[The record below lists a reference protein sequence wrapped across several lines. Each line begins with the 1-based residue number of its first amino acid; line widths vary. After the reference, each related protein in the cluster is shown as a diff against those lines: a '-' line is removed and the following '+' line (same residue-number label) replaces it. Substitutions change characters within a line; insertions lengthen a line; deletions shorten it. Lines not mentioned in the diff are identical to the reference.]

1 MSFRKHRKASSAA
14 GLLCFW
20 HLLMAAACCWRR
32 ALRPRPRNWL
42 RRWTIT
48 TTRCSRL
55 RVNFTESYP
64 GMGMDR
70 HESGVLL
77 LEKPGRMR
85 WNYAEPPGKV
95 FVLDG
100 KYGWFYT
107 PGDAQVQQI
116 PAKKLDDLRSPL
128 RFLLGH
134 AQLTKEL
141 DGLTMTPADDGL
153 FRLRGVPKRDGAAG
167 ALAGGDGDRGRH
179 DSRDDA
185 GGAGRLADE
194 FCVHGRGG
202 ESGAG
207 GGYVPVYAA
216 GGGAGGGGGASGLS
230 CLPHGRSTDASAG
243 FALKCAVENQ
253 SCCPGGPCSRILSTQ
268 QRSR

>member
-1 MSFRKHRKASSAA
+1 VSFWKRLKGQQRCWPFVFLVLWLALPLRAQSVAPSAA
-14 GLLCFW
+14 QL
-20 HLLMAAACCWRR
+20 AAAVDHHYNT
-32 ALRPRPRNWL
+32 LK
-42 RRWTIT
+42 
-48 TTRCSRL
+48 RL
-55 RVNFTESYP
+55 RVSFTESYA

-100 KYGWFYT
+100 RFGWFYT

-141 DGLTMTPADDGL
+141 NGLTMTPADNNPGGGQY
-153 FRLRGVPKRDGAAG
+153 RLRGVPRGMEQRVRSLEVTVTADGTIHAMMLEELDGSRTSFVFKGEEANPVLAADTFRFTPP
-167 ALAGGDGDRGRH
+167 AG
-179 DSRDDA
+179 
-185 GGAGRLADE
+185 
-194 FCVHGRGG
+194 
-202 ESGAG
+202 
-207 GGYVPVYAA
+207 VPV
-216 GGGAGGGGGASGLS
+216 
-230 CLPHGRSTDASAG
+230 
-243 FALKCAVENQ
+243 VEGT
-253 SCCPGGPCSRILSTQ
+253 PPV
-268 QRSR
+268 

>member
-1 MSFRKHRKASSAA
+1 VSFRKRLKGQQRCWPFVFLALWVSLPLAAQSVTPSAVQ
-14 GLLCFW
+14 L
-20 HLLMAAACCWRR
+20 AAAVDHHYNV
-32 ALRPRPRNWL
+32 LH
-42 RRWTIT
+42 
-48 TTRCSRL
+48 RL
-55 RVNFTESYP
+55 RVNFTETYQ

-85 WNYAEPPGKV
+85 WNYAEPVGKV

-141 DGLTMTPADDGL
+141 DGLTMAPADGDM
-153 FRLRGVPKRDGAAG
+153 FRLRGVPRGMEQRVRSLELVVSREGTIRSMTLEELDGSRTSFVFKDEQANPVIAADTFRFTPPAGVQVVEG
-167 ALAGGDGDRGRH
+167 AP
-179 DSRDDA
+179 
-185 GGAGRLADE
+185 
-194 FCVHGRGG
+194 
-202 ESGAG
+202 
-207 GGYVPVYAA
+207 PV
-216 GGGAGGGGGASGLS
+216 
-230 CLPHGRSTDASAG
+230 
-243 FALKCAVENQ
+243 
-253 SCCPGGPCSRILSTQ
+253 
-268 QRSR
+268 

>member
-1 MSFRKHRKASSAA
+1 VSLRRDTKGQPRCWPFLFLALLLAA
-14 GLLCFW
+14 VPAFAQTAVPPAAEL
-20 HLLMAAACCWRR
+20 AAAVDHHYNQ
-32 ALRPRPRNWL
+32 LR
-42 RRWTIT
+42 
-48 TTRCSRL
+48 RL
-55 RVNFTESYP
+55 RVRFTESYE

-70 HESGVLL
+70 RESGVLL

-141 DGLTMTPADDGL
+141 DGLTMTPADNGQ
-153 FRLRGVPKRDGAAG
+153 FRLRGVPKGMEQRVRSLEVTVTADGTIHAMTLEELDGSRTSFAFTNEEKNPVLAAG
-167 ALAGGDGDRGRH
+167 TFRFAPPAG
-179 DSRDDA
+179 
-185 GGAGRLADE
+185 
-194 FCVHGRGG
+194 
-202 ESGAG
+202 
-207 GGYVPVYAA
+207 VPV
-216 GGGAGGGGGASGLS
+216 
-230 CLPHGRSTDASAG
+230 
-243 FALKCAVENQ
+243 VEGT
-253 SCCPGGPCSRILSTQ
+253 PPV
-268 QRSR
+268 

>member
-1 MSFRKHRKASSAA
+1 VSLRRDTKGQPRCWPFLFLALLLAA
-14 GLLCFW
+14 VPAFAQTAVPPAAEL
-20 HLLMAAACCWRR
+20 AAAVDHHYNQ
-32 ALRPRPRNWL
+32 LR
-42 RRWTIT
+42 
-48 TTRCSRL
+48 RL
-55 RVNFTESYP
+55 RVRFTESYE

-70 HESGVLL
+70 RESGVLL

-141 DGLTMTPADDGL
+141 DGLTMTPADNGQ
-153 FRLRGVPKRDGAAG
+153 FRLRGVPKGMEQRVRSLEVTVTADGTIHAMTLEELDGSRTSFAFTNEEKNPVLAAETFRFVPP
-167 ALAGGDGDRGRH
+167 AG
-179 DSRDDA
+179 
-185 GGAGRLADE
+185 
-194 FCVHGRGG
+194 
-202 ESGAG
+202 
-207 GGYVPVYAA
+207 VPV
-216 GGGAGGGGGASGLS
+216 
-230 CLPHGRSTDASAG
+230 
-243 FALKCAVENQ
+243 VEGT
-253 SCCPGGPCSRILSTQ
+253 PPV
-268 QRSR
+268 

>member
-1 MSFRKHRKASSAA
+1 MSLPLAAQSVSPSATQ
-14 GLLCFW
+14 L
-20 HLLMAAACCWRR
+20 AAAVDHHYNV
-32 ALRPRPRNWL
+32 LH
-42 RRWTIT
+42 
-48 TTRCSRL
+48 RL
-55 RVNFTESYP
+55 RVNFTETYQ

-85 WNYAEPPGKV
+85 WNYAEPAGKV

-141 DGLTMTPADDGL
+141 DGLTMAPADGDM
-153 FRLRGVPKRDGAAG
+153 FRLRGVPRGMEQRVRSLELVVSREGTIHSMTLEELDGSRTSFVFKDEHANPVIAADTFRFTPPAGVQVVEG
-167 ALAGGDGDRGRH
+167 AP
-179 DSRDDA
+179 
-185 GGAGRLADE
+185 
-194 FCVHGRGG
+194 
-202 ESGAG
+202 
-207 GGYVPVYAA
+207 PV
-216 GGGAGGGGGASGLS
+216 
-230 CLPHGRSTDASAG
+230 
-243 FALKCAVENQ
+243 
-253 SCCPGGPCSRILSTQ
+253 
-268 QRSR
+268 

>member
-1 MSFRKHRKASSAA
+1 MMLPLAAQSVAPSAVQ
-14 GLLCFW
+14 L
-20 HLLMAAACCWRR
+20 AAAVDHHYNV
-32 ALRPRPRNWL
+32 LH
-42 RRWTIT
+42 
-48 TTRCSRL
+48 RL
-55 RVNFTESYP
+55 RVNFTESYQ

-85 WNYAEPPGKV
+85 WNYAEPAGKV

-141 DGLTMTPADDGL
+141 DGLTMAPADGDM
-153 FRLRGVPKRDGAAG
+153 FRLRGVPRGMEQRVRSLELVVSREGTIQSMTLEELDGSRTSFAFKDEQANPVIAADTFRFTPPAGVQVVEG
-167 ALAGGDGDRGRH
+167 AP
-179 DSRDDA
+179 
-185 GGAGRLADE
+185 
-194 FCVHGRGG
+194 
-202 ESGAG
+202 
-207 GGYVPVYAA
+207 PV
-216 GGGAGGGGGASGLS
+216 
-230 CLPHGRSTDASAG
+230 
-243 FALKCAVENQ
+243 
-253 SCCPGGPCSRILSTQ
+253 
-268 QRSR
+268 

>member
-1 MSFRKHRKASSAA
+1 VAPSAVQ
-14 GLLCFW
+14 L
-20 HLLMAAACCWRR
+20 AAAVDHHYNV
-32 ALRPRPRNWL
+32 LH
-42 RRWTIT
+42 
-48 TTRCSRL
+48 RL
-55 RVNFTESYP
+55 RVNFTETYQ

-85 WNYAEPPGKV
+85 WNYADPAGKV

-141 DGLTMTPADDGL
+141 AGLTMAPADGDV
-153 FRLRGVPKRDGAAG
+153 FRLRGVPRGMEQRVRSLELVVSREGTIRSMTLEELDGSRTSFVFKDEQANPVIAVDTFRFTPPTGVQVVEG
-167 ALAGGDGDRGRH
+167 AP
-179 DSRDDA
+179 
-185 GGAGRLADE
+185 
-194 FCVHGRGG
+194 
-202 ESGAG
+202 
-207 GGYVPVYAA
+207 PV
-216 GGGAGGGGGASGLS
+216 
-230 CLPHGRSTDASAG
+230 
-243 FALKCAVENQ
+243 
-253 SCCPGGPCSRILSTQ
+253 
-268 QRSR
+268 

>member
-1 MSFRKHRKASSAA
+1 MVLPLAAQSVAPSATQ
-14 GLLCFW
+14 L
-20 HLLMAAACCWRR
+20 AAAVDHHYNV
-32 ALRPRPRNWL
+32 LH
-42 RRWTIT
+42 
-48 TTRCSRL
+48 RL
-55 RVNFTESYP
+55 RVNFTESYQ

-85 WNYAEPPGKV
+85 WNYAEPAGKV

-141 DGLTMTPADDGL
+141 AGLTMAPADGDM
-153 FRLRGVPKRDGAAG
+153 FRLRGVPRGMEQRVRSLELVVSREGTIQSMTLEELDGSRTSFVFKAEQANPVIAADTFRFTPPAGVQVVEG
-167 ALAGGDGDRGRH
+167 AP
-179 DSRDDA
+179 
-185 GGAGRLADE
+185 
-194 FCVHGRGG
+194 
-202 ESGAG
+202 
-207 GGYVPVYAA
+207 PV
-216 GGGAGGGGGASGLS
+216 
-230 CLPHGRSTDASAG
+230 
-243 FALKCAVENQ
+243 
-253 SCCPGGPCSRILSTQ
+253 
-268 QRSR
+268 

>member
-1 MSFRKHRKASSAA
+1 MVLPTMAQSVAPSAA
-14 GLLCFW
+14 QL
-20 HLLMAAACCWRR
+20 AAAVDHRYNT
-32 ALRPRPRNWL
+32 LK
-42 RRWTIT
+42 
-48 TTRCSRL
+48 RL
-55 RVNFTESYP
+55 RVNFTESYA

-85 WNYAEPPGKV
+85 WNYAAPPGKV

-141 DGLTMTPADDGL
+141 NGLTMTQADNGE
-153 FRLRGVPKRDGAAG
+153 FRLRGVPRGMEQRVRS
-167 ALAGGDGDRGRH
+167 LEVTVTAGGTIHAMTLEELDG
-179 DSRDDA
+179 SRTSFVFTDEQANPVLAADTFRFTPPA
-185 GGAGRLADE
+185 GILVVEGTP
-194 FCVHGRGG
+194 
-202 ESGAG
+202 
-207 GGYVPVYAA
+207 PV
-216 GGGAGGGGGASGLS
+216 
-230 CLPHGRSTDASAG
+230 
-243 FALKCAVENQ
+243 
-253 SCCPGGPCSRILSTQ
+253 
-268 QRSR
+268 

>member
-1 MSFRKHRKASSAA
+1 MRFGQYSKGQRLCWPFVFLTM
-14 GLLCFW
+14 LLS
-20 HLLMAAACCWRR
+20 LPMGAQKLAPAAAEL
-32 ALRPRPRNWL
+32 AATVDHHYNTLK
-42 RRWTIT
+42 
-48 TTRCSRL
+48 RL
-55 RVNFTESYP
+55 QVDFTETYQ

-85 WNYAEPPGKV
+85 WNYAEPRGKV

-141 DGLTMTPADDGL
+141 DGLTMTPADGGM
-153 FRLRGVPKRDGAAG
+153 FRLRGVPKGMEQRVRSLEVTVTADGTIHRMTLEELDGSRTSFVFEHEQANP
-167 ALAGGDGDRGRH
+167 ALAADAFHFTPPDGVQMVEGTP
-179 DSRDDA
+179 
-185 GGAGRLADE
+185 
-194 FCVHGRGG
+194 
-202 ESGAG
+202 
-207 GGYVPVYAA
+207 PV
-216 GGGAGGGGGASGLS
+216 
-230 CLPHGRSTDASAG
+230 
-243 FALKCAVENQ
+243 
-253 SCCPGGPCSRILSTQ
+253 
-268 QRSR
+268 

>member
-1 MSFRKHRKASSAA
+1 VSFRKRLKGQQRCWPFVFLALWMMLPLAAQSVAPSATQ
-14 GLLCFW
+14 L
-20 HLLMAAACCWRR
+20 AAAVDHHYNV
-32 ALRPRPRNWL
+32 LH
-42 RRWTIT
+42 
-48 TTRCSRL
+48 RL
-55 RVNFTESYP
+55 RVNFTETYQ

-85 WNYAEPPGKV
+85 WNYAEPAGKV

-141 DGLTMTPADDGL
+141 DGLTMAPADGDM
-153 FRLRGVPKRDGAAG
+153 FRLRGVPRGMEQRVRSLELVVSREGTIQSMTLEELDGSRTSFAFKDEQANPVIAADTFRFTPPAGVQVVEG
-167 ALAGGDGDRGRH
+167 AP
-179 DSRDDA
+179 
-185 GGAGRLADE
+185 
-194 FCVHGRGG
+194 
-202 ESGAG
+202 
-207 GGYVPVYAA
+207 PV
-216 GGGAGGGGGASGLS
+216 
-230 CLPHGRSTDASAG
+230 
-243 FALKCAVENQ
+243 
-253 SCCPGGPCSRILSTQ
+253 
-268 QRSR
+268 

>member
-1 MSFRKHRKASSAA
+1 MFLALLLAVVPAVSQTVTPSAA
-14 GLLCFW
+14 QLASAVD
-20 HLLMAAACCWRR
+20 HHYNT
-32 ALRPRPRNWL
+32 LR
-42 RRWTIT
+42 
-48 TTRCSRL
+48 RL
-55 RVNFTESYP
+55 RVNFTESYE

-85 WNYAEPPGKV
+85 WNYAEPAGKV

-141 DGLTMTPADDGL
+141 NGLTMTPAEDGL
-153 FRLRGVPKRDGAAG
+153 FRLRGVPRGMEQRVRSLELIVTAEGTIRSMTLEELDGSRTRFVFTDEKANPVVAAG
-167 ALAGGDGDRGRH
+167 SFRFVPPAG
-179 DSRDDA
+179 
-185 GGAGRLADE
+185 
-194 FCVHGRGG
+194 
-202 ESGAG
+202 
-207 GGYVPVYAA
+207 VPV
-216 GGGAGGGGGASGLS
+216 
-230 CLPHGRSTDASAG
+230 
-243 FALKCAVENQ
+243 VEGT
-253 SCCPGGPCSRILSTQ
+253 PPV
-268 QRSR
+268 

>member
-1 MSFRKHRKASSAA
+1 VSFRKRLKGQQRCWPFVFLALWVVVPLAGQSATPSAA
-14 GLLCFW
+14 QL
-20 HLLMAAACCWRR
+20 AAAVDHHYNM
-32 ALRPRPRNWL
+32 LH
-42 RRWTIT
+42 
-48 TTRCSRL
+48 RL
-55 RVNFTESYP
+55 RVNFTETYQ

-85 WNYAEPPGKV
+85 WNYAEPAGKV

-141 DGLTMTPADDGL
+141 AGLTMAPADGDM
-153 FRLRGVPKRDGAAG
+153 FRLRGVPRGMEQRVRSLELVVSREGTIHSMTLEELDGSRTSFAFKDEQANPVIAADTFRFTPPAGVQVVEG
-167 ALAGGDGDRGRH
+167 AP
-179 DSRDDA
+179 
-185 GGAGRLADE
+185 
-194 FCVHGRGG
+194 
-202 ESGAG
+202 
-207 GGYVPVYAA
+207 PV
-216 GGGAGGGGGASGLS
+216 
-230 CLPHGRSTDASAG
+230 
-243 FALKCAVENQ
+243 
-253 SCCPGGPCSRILSTQ
+253 
-268 QRSR
+268 

>member
-1 MSFRKHRKASSAA
+1 LKGQQRCWPFVFLALWMSLPLAAQRVAPSATQ
-14 GLLCFW
+14 L
-20 HLLMAAACCWRR
+20 AAAVDHHYNV
-32 ALRPRPRNWL
+32 LH
-42 RRWTIT
+42 
-48 TTRCSRL
+48 RL
-55 RVNFTESYP
+55 RVNFTETYQ

-85 WNYAEPPGKV
+85 WNYAEPAGKV

-141 DGLTMTPADDGL
+141 DGLTMAPADGEM
-153 FRLRGVPKRDGAAG
+153 FRLRGVPRGMEQRVRSLELVVSREGTIQSMTLEELDGSRTSFAFRDEQANPVIAADTFRFTPPAGVQVVEGAP
-167 ALAGGDGDRGRH
+167 
-179 DSRDDA
+179 
-185 GGAGRLADE
+185 
-194 FCVHGRGG
+194 
-202 ESGAG
+202 
-207 GGYVPVYAA
+207 PV
-216 GGGAGGGGGASGLS
+216 
-230 CLPHGRSTDASAG
+230 
-243 FALKCAVENQ
+243 
-253 SCCPGGPCSRILSTQ
+253 
-268 QRSR
+268 